1 MQCYKTVMLFSA
13 DNECLGDNRT
23 QPTPTCIIESHR
35 TQAKVDIQLILLTA
49 VKKISGTT
57 IIDSHNQ
64 NICTATFK
72 MFLEGRFITKNGS
85 WHKVTLYS

>member
-23 QPTPTCIIESHR
+23 QPTPSIESHR
-35 TQAKVDIQLILLTA
+35 TLAKVDIQLILLTA

-64 NICTATFK
+64 NICTAIFK
-72 MFLEGRFITKNGS
+72 MSLEGRFITKNGS